1 MTSKLPALRDSG
13 PNGPYVIGTPQY
25 TKAVT
30 PAIADTAPERSSS
43 SKRARKSSE
52 DETPRPST
60 ARKLTNSSGSRN
72 VDVFM
77 EKAGITPDSEG
88 NTYTSNTFNFN
99 HMTNQF
105 QKNIFQYAE
114 SKDEAEAKI
123 LKLEA
128 EI

>member
-1 MTSKLPALRDSG
+1 MTSKLPALRDG
-13 PNGPYVIGTPQY
+13 HYLIGTPHTQ

-52 DETPRPST
+52 DETPRPSST
-60 ARKLTNSSGSRN
+60 RKLTNSSGSRN

-88 NTYTSNTFNFN
+88 NTYNSNTFNFN
-99 HMTNQF
+99 HITNQF
-105 QKNIFQYAE
+105 QK
-114 SKDEAEAKI
+114 KI
-123 LKLEA
+123 SNMRKVKKKRKRKF
-128 EI
+128 

>member
-1 MTSKLPALRDSG
+1 MTSKLPALRD
-13 PNGPYVIGTPQY
+13 NGHYLIGSPHTQ

-30 PAIADTAPERSSS
+30 PAIADAAPERSSS
-43 SKRARKSSE
+43 SKRARRSSE
-52 DETPRPST
+52 DETPRPSSS
-60 ARKLTNSSGSRN
+60 RKLTNSSGSRN

-105 QKNIFQYAE
+105 QKNIFQNMR
-114 SKDEAEAKI
+114 KVKT
-123 LKLEA
+123 KRKRKF
-128 EI
+128 